1 MKSAFPKY
9 VAALLLFGSN
19 GVYAAGVH
27 LTSSETVFFRSM
39 LGGLLLAT
47 VFLITR
53 RRSSAGLVMSR
64 AEVACVVCAGI
75 GQAAN
80 WLFLY
85 EAYKR
90 IGVGMATVLDYCGPI
105 IVMALAP
112 LVFRERLTAAKL
124 AGFCV
129 VATGFALVNVQSV
142 NGGADVWGLV
152 CGVMSAV
159 SYAVMVMFNKKA
171 GGSLGLA
178 GVALQMAVCFAA
190 VALYVG
196 ATEGCGFAASVP
208 AADWPPLLMLGLVN
222 TGIGCYLYFSSIGK
236 LPVQTVAICGYLEPL
251 AAVVFAALLLGESMQ
266 ALQLAGAVLILGGA
280 VFAEMSGSLPKGAP
294 SSLRFEDA
302 PSLAAMYE
310 SRHAD
315 VGTPVIMR

>member
-112 LVFRERLTAAKL
+112 LAFRERLTAAKV

-129 VATGFALVNVQSV
+129 VATGFVLVNVQSI
-142 NGGADVWGLV
+142 NGGADAWGLA

-171 GGSLGLA
+171 GGELGLA
-178 GVALQMAVCFAA
+178 GVALQMVVCFAA

-196 ATEGCGFAASVP
+196 ATEGYGFAASVP

-222 TGIGCYLYFSSIGK
+222 TGIGCYLYFSSIGR
-236 LPVQTVAICGYLEPL
+236 LPVQTVAVCGYLEPL
-251 AAVVFAALLLGESMQ
+251 AAVVFAAALLGESMQ

-280 VFAEMSGSLPKGAP
+280 VFAEMSGSLPKRAP
-294 SSLRFEDA
+294 SSLLFEDA